1 MHINIKELVPEKVES
16 EINSPDHPTRRFV
29 GFALLLAWHYN
40 LWFLHDSFVGAQLLD
55 DCVTQSWLIALVS
68 AAVSF
73 IVIAFALGRKHRLCN
88 IPWMLWIATAAA
100 VISTLALTLF
110 AFSFPTDLIAYALAA
125 VVGITNAILW
135 VMWGELYSRTKTSF
149 SVSYIGTTVGLVT
162 LVCSLICFVLPTGIS
177 SVFIALMP
185 LAAGLLFARGATIA
199 KDMPYPTLLPKST
212 ANRALKPMIVVCGT
226 TFVASVACYFLVAI
240 IPWENLPYGEYAFTF
255 GSIGGAT
262 LLCIIG
268 VICGLTND
276 RLNIYRTFPW
286 LIIIA
291 IVSFALFLMGER
303 FFVPSFFIVLAAVSI
318 FEVLL
323 IMYFGVLG
331 VKGYV
336 PIGFAFG
343 FSGAFIRLGIAVGNA
358 VALYY
363 EANPAFAKVATDP
376 TSLIFVCILAA
387 VIIPLV
393 RQEYNITQ
401 LMAPPA
407 TESSQEHRIKEL
419 AAEFSLSARETEI
432 VMLIARGFTTDNV
445 AKKLVISPYTVN
457 THIRHVYEKVGIHKR
472 SELIDYINR
481 TGSEDDKA

>member
-1 MHINIKELVPEKVES
+1 MHMNIKELVPEKVES

-177 SVFIALMP
+177 SVL
-185 LAAGLLFARGATIA
+185 
-199 KDMPYPTLLPKST
+199 
-212 ANRALKPMIVVCGT
+212 
-226 TFVASVACYFLVAI
+226 
-240 IPWENLPYGEYAFTF
+240 
-255 GSIGGAT
+255 
-262 LLCIIG
+262 
-268 VICGLTND
+268 
-276 RLNIYRTFPW
+276 
-286 LIIIA
+286 
-291 IVSFALFLMGER
+291 
-303 FFVPSFFIVLAAVSI
+303 
-318 FEVLL
+318 
-323 IMYFGVLG
+323 
-331 VKGYV
+331 
-336 PIGFAFG
+336 IGFAFG

-358 VALYY
+358 IALYY
-363 EANPAFAKVATDP
+363 EANPAFAKVATEP
-376 TSLIFVCILAA
+376 TSLLFVCVLAA

-445 AKKLVISPYTVN
+445 AKKLVISPYTAN

>member
-1 MHINIKELVPEKVES
+1 MNIKELVPEKVES

-149 SVSYIGTTVGLVT
+149 SVSYIGTT
-162 LVCSLICFVLPTGIS
+162 
-177 SVFIALMP
+177 
-185 LAAGLLFARGATIA
+185 
-199 KDMPYPTLLPKST
+199 
-212 ANRALKPMIVVCGT
+212 
-226 TFVASVACYFLVAI
+226 FVASVACYFLVAI
-240 IPWENLPYGEYAFTF
+240 IPWENLPYGESAFTF

-286 LIIIA
+286 LIIVAIA
-291 IVSFALFLMGER
+291 SFALFLMGER
-303 FFVPSFFIVLAAVSI
+303 FFVPSFFVVLAAVSI

-358 VALYY
+358 IALYY
-363 EANPAFAKVATDP
+363 EANPAFAKVATEP
-376 TSLIFVCILAA
+376 TSLLFVCVLAA

>member
-1 MHINIKELVPEKVES
+1 MNIKELVPEKVES

-73 IVIAFALGRKHRLCN
+73 IIIAFALGRKHRLCN
-88 IPWMLWIATAAA
+88 IPWMLWTATAAA

-110 AFSFPTDLIAYALAA
+110 AFSFPTDLIAFALAA

-162 LVCSLICFVLPTGIS
+162 LVCSLICFILLTGIS
-177 SVFIALMP
+177 SVLISLMP
-185 LAAGLLFARGATIA
+185 LAASLLFARGITIA

-212 ANRALKPMIVVCGT
+212 AKRALKPMIVVCGT

-255 GSIGGAT
+255 GPIGGAT

-303 FFVPSFFIVLAAVSI
+303 FFVPSFFIVLAAV
-318 FEVLL
+318 
-323 IMYFGVLG
+323 Y
-331 VKGYV
+331 
-336 PIGFAFG
+336 P
-343 FSGAFIRLGIAVGNA
+343 
-358 VALYY
+358 
-363 EANPAFAKVATDP
+363 
-376 TSLIFVCILAA
+376 
-387 VIIPLV
+387 
-393 RQEYNITQ
+393 
-401 LMAPPA
+401 
-407 TESSQEHRIKEL
+407 SSRCC
-419 AAEFSLSARETEI
+419 
-432 VMLIARGFTTDNV
+432 
-445 AKKLVISPYTVN
+445 
-457 THIRHVYEKVGIHKR
+457 
-472 SELIDYINR
+472 
-481 TGSEDDKA
+481 

>member
-1 MHINIKELVPEKVES
+1 MNIKELVPEKVES

-73 IVIAFALGRKHRLCN
+73 IIIAFALGRKHRLCN
-88 IPWMLWIATAAA
+88 IPWMLWTATAAA
-100 VISTLALTLF
+100 VISTLAAHLVRILVPHRPYRIR
-110 AFSFPTDLIAYALAA
+110 ACRGGRHHD
-125 VVGITNAILW
+125 AILW

-149 SVSYIGTTVGLVT
+149 SVSYIGTTVGLIT

-185 LAAGLLFARGATIA
+185 LAASLLFARGVTIA

-212 ANRALKPMIVVCGT
+212 ANRALKPMVMVCGT

-276 RLNIYRTFPW
+276 RLNIYRAFPW

-343 FSGAFIRLGIAVGNA
+343 FSGASIRLGIAVGNA
-358 VALYY
+358 IALYY

-376 TSLIFVCILAA
+376 TSLIFVCVFAA

-481 TGSEDDKA
+481 TGSDDDKKA

>member
-1 MHINIKELVPEKVES
+1 MNIKELVPEKVES

-29 GFALLLAWHYN
+29 GFALLFAWHYN

-162 LVCSLICFVLPTGIS
+162 LVCSLICFVLPTGVS

-286 LIIIA
+286 LIIVAIA
-291 IVSFALFLMGER
+291 SFALFLMGER
-303 FFVPSFFIVLAAVSI
+303 FFVPSFFVVLAAVSI

-336 PIGFAFG
+336 PIGFAF
-343 FSGAFIRLGIAVGNA
+343 
-358 VALYY
+358 
-363 EANPAFAKVATDP
+363 AKVATEP
-376 TSLIFVCILAA
+376 TSLLFVCVLAA

-407 TESSQEHRIKEL
+407 TKSSQEHRIKEL

>member
-1 MHINIKELVPEKVES
+1 MNIKELVPEKVES

-88 IPWMLWIATAAA
+88 IPWMLWTATAAA
-100 VISTLALTLF
+100 VICTLALTLF

-240 IPWENLPYGEYAFTF
+240 IPWENLPYGECAFTF

-303 FFVPSFFIVLAAVSI
+303 FFVPSFFVVLAAVSI

-331 VKGYV
+331 MKGYV
-336 PIGFAFG
+336 PIGFALLQRG
-343 FSGAFIRLGIAVGNA
+343 VH
-358 VALYY
+358 
-363 EANPAFAKVATDP
+363 
-376 TSLIFVCILAA
+376 
-387 VIIPLV
+387 
-393 RQEYNITQ
+393 
-401 LMAPPA
+401 PPG
-407 TESSQEHRIKEL
+407 HR
-419 AAEFSLSARETEI
+419 
-432 VMLIARGFTTDNV
+432 RG
-445 AKKLVISPYTVN
+445 
-457 THIRHVYEKVGIHKR
+457 
-472 SELIDYINR
+472 
-481 TGSEDDKA
+481 

>member
-1 MHINIKELVPEKVES
+1 M
-16 EINSPDHPTRRFV
+16 
-29 GFALLLAWHYN
+29 LLAWHYN

-55 DCVTQSWLIALVS
+55 DCVTQSWLIALVCRRGL
-68 AAVSF
+68 VH
-73 IVIAFALGRKHRLCN
+73 RYRLCPRQEAPPLQYPLDALDRYRRSRH
-88 IPWMLWIATAAA
+88 IC
-100 VISTLALTLF
+100 TLALTLF

-162 LVCSLICFVLPTGIS
+162 LVCSLICFVLPTGVS

-303 FFVPSFFIVLAAVSI
+303 FFVPSFFVVLAAVSI

-358 VALYY
+358 IALYY
-363 EANPAFAKVATDP
+363 EANPAFAKVATEP

-481 TGSEDDKA
+481 TGSDDDDKA

>member
-1 MHINIKELVPEKVES
+1 MHMNIKELVPEKVES

-40 LWFLHDSFVGAQLLD
+40 LWFLYDSFVGAQLLD

-177 SVFIALMP
+177 SVLIALMP

-291 IVSFALFLMGER
+291 IISFALFLMGAR
-303 FFVPSFFIVLAAVSI
+303 FFVPRSS
-318 FEVLL
+318 
-323 IMYFGVLG
+323 
-331 VKGYV
+331 
-336 PIGFAFG
+336 
-343 FSGAFIRLGIAVGNA
+343 SCWRLC
-358 VALYY
+358 
-363 EANPAFAKVATDP
+363 P
-376 TSLIFVCILAA
+376 
-387 VIIPLV
+387 
-393 RQEYNITQ
+393 
-401 LMAPPA
+401 
-407 TESSQEHRIKEL
+407 SSRCC
-419 AAEFSLSARETEI
+419 
-432 VMLIARGFTTDNV
+432 
-445 AKKLVISPYTVN
+445 
-457 THIRHVYEKVGIHKR
+457 
-472 SELIDYINR
+472 
-481 TGSEDDKA
+481 